1 MFREEITWEFTIIG
15 ERQNMHVKFEG
26 NYCKNTNKTYNS
38 NIIKE
43 LQWNKEIIDLKEGEK
58 RSMEKKN

>member
-1 MFREEITWEFTIIG
+1 MY
-15 ERQNMHVKFEG
+15 VKFEG
-26 NYCKNTNKTYNS
+26 NYCKNINKTYNF